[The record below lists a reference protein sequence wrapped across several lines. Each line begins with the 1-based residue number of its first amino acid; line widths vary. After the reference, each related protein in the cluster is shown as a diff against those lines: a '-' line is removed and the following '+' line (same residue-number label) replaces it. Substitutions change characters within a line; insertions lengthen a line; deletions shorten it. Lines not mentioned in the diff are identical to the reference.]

1 MFITHTEIIRK
12 IFGAAVDGDSA
23 SIAYQADQLAQKLD
37 REKADLLAAAK
48 RAEGH
53 ARDLQRALAS
63 TDPLESQSSA
73 SSAALLAQSATECAR
88 RSERTEALD
97 TGLFALV
104 RAAGKGKQYVEA
116 KRGAQ

>member
-37 REKADLLAAAK
+37 KLRRDLAQAAV
-48 RAEGH
+48 RSVDH
-53 ARDLQRALAS
+53 ARSLQRAIVS
-63 TDPLESQSSA
+63 TDPAESPSPA
-73 SSAALLAQSATECAR
+73 SRAALLALNATECAQIAAR
-88 RSERTEALD
+88 CEALD

-116 KRGAQ
+116 KRGAK